1 MTLAGKLYCLLC
13 GQSSVGHCAGPVR
26 PSPAHTLGSFLLGHP
41 AETLWLRVT
50 TTFAGRGS
58 RRVERTGPD
67 SIAEPLDP
75 ARSEGSY
82 LCTSYISV
90 TMKSSV

>member
-1 MTLAGKLYCLLC
+1 MTPACKLYCLLC
-13 GQSSVGHCAGPVR
+13 GQSSIGHSAGPIR
-26 PSPAHTLGSFLLGHP
+26 PSPAHRFGSFLLGHP
-41 AETLWLRVT
+41 AETLRLHVT

-67 SIAEPLDP
+67 SVAEPLDP

-82 LCTSYISV
+82 LCTSYICV